1 MSEDKK
7 DKSNKKV
14 LFSGLYNKLKAVKH
28 IEFLIAIIFVAI
40 ILLIYFSSGV
50 SVSEGTKEKENTEF
64 SSVLEYSKEMED
76 KIKNVLSKIKDAGEV
91 SVMINCESGYELK
104 IAYTTET
111 TKKVENS
118 IPVETTVQ
126 TPVMIT
132 NNGETSPVV
141 LEYIS
146 PKIKN
151 VIIVASGAENTNVK
165 LELIRAVEVLL
176 NISATA
182 IQVFTG
188 N

>member
-1 MSEDKK
+1 MSDEKK
-7 DKSNKKV
+7 EKSKKV
-14 LFSGLYNKLKAVKH
+14 LFSSFFNKLKTIKH

-50 SVSEGTKEKENTEF
+50 TSNPGTEEKSNTEF
-64 SSVLEYSKEMED
+64 SSVIEYSKEMED

-111 TKKVENS
+111 IKKIENS
-118 IPVETTVQ
+118 VPVETTVQ
-126 TPVMIT
+126 TPVMVT
-132 NNGETSPVV
+132 NNGKTSPVI

-165 LELIRAVEVLL
+165 LELIRAVESLL
-176 NISATA
+176 NVPTTA

>member
-1 MSEDKK
+1 MNEEKK
-7 DKSNKKV
+7 DKSKKV
-14 LFSGLYNKLKAVKH
+14 LFSGVLNKIKGIKH
-28 IEFLIAIIFVAI
+28 IEVLIAIIFIAI
-40 ILLIYFSSGV
+40 ILLIYFSSGSSINKV
-50 SVSEGTKEKENTEF
+50 AEEKNNEKF
-64 SSVLEYSKEMED
+64 SSVMTYSKEMEN
-76 KIKNVLSKIKDAGEV
+76 KIENVLSKIKDAGEV

-111 TKKVENS
+111 IKKIENS
-118 IPVETTVQ
+118 IPVETTVK

-132 NNGETSPVV
+132 ENGKTSPVV

-165 LELIRAVEVLL
+165 LELIRAVEILL
-176 NISATA
+176 NIPATA